1 MGNFK
6 DEANQ
11 IIENESIEINLL
23 KQENAYLSS
32 RLRQLQNELDI
43 VHLENENI
51 SKKYLEVVN
60 DLEKSVFLKNKQLQ
74 KTQQVTKEWYY
85 IINLMLDNAPGLLY
99 YKSTDLK
106 YLQVNHKFLS
116 FFNLSPSSIIGKT
129 NADLINNVQLF
140 NERSDEAVINRR
152 VPSQNEIEML
162 KINGEKYYFS
172 LCRIPIIDSKN
183 NLLGVACLALD
194 VTAKIAFEEEKRAL
208 EEQLCQSQKNESLG
222 ALASGIAHDFNNILS
237 SIIGYT
243 EMASTIELCEE
254 TRKKYIE
261 EVLKAGLRA
270 KELTKQIL
278 TFSRKKT
285 INQEA
290 IDLIDVIEDVKKLL
304 RPILPSSIEL
314 ELIKSI
320 DKAVTFADYTQIH
333 QVFMNICT
341 NAYQAIGKLKGK
353 ITISFNKEIIQ
364 DNNSHGLAQGS
375 YIRIDISDTGEGIEP
390 EKLKEIF
397 EPYYTSKNQNE
408 GTGLGLSVV
417 KKIINSY
424 KGHIRVA
431 SEKNKGTTFTL
442 LLPQIDSYNQ
452 QTENSKYGYLRGSQ
466 SILFV
471 DDEQSVTSLIKD
483 FLSYI
488 GYNVVTCCDSTE
500 ALKIFEK
507 DPTFFH
513 AVISDMIMPNLTGI
527 ELIEK
532 IRILNPDIPTI
543 LASGF
548 YDQSY
553 QDLFPDNKNLKIIKK
568 PYELNNLSLLLYDL
582 FTNDE

>member
-6 DEANQ
+6 DEAK
-11 IIENESIEINLL
+11 IIENESIEINSL

-32 RLRQLQNELDI
+32 RLRQLENELNI
-43 VHLENENI
+43 VQFENENLT
-51 SKKYLEVVN
+51 KKYFDVVN
-60 DLEKSVFLKNKQLQ
+60 DLEKNVFLKNKQLK

-116 FFNLSPSSIIGKT
+116 FFNLSPSSVIGKK
-129 NADLINNVQLF
+129 NSDLNSNVQLF

-152 VPSQNEIEML
+152 APSQNEIEMI

-208 EEQLCQSQKNESLG
+208 EEQLWQSQKNESLG

-237 SIIGYT
+237 AIIGYT
-243 EMASTIELCEE
+243 EMATTIELREE

-270 KELTKQIL
+270 KDLTKQIL

-285 INQEA
+285 INQQA
-290 IDLIDVIEDVKKLL
+290 INLIEVVEDVKKLL
-304 RPILPSSIEL
+304 RPILPSSIKL
-314 ELIKSI
+314 EFIKSI
-320 DKAVTFADYTQIH
+320 EKAVIFADYTQMH

-341 NAYQAIGKLKGK
+341 NAYQAIGGLKGK
-353 ITISFNKEIIQ
+353 IAISFNKEIIQ
-364 DNNSHGLAQGS
+364 DNNSYGLAQGS

-397 EPYYTSKNQNE
+397 NPYYTSKKLNE

-424 KGHIRVA
+424 KGHISVT
-431 SEKNKGTTFTL
+431 SEINKGTTFTF
-442 LLPQIDSYNQ
+442 LLPEIDCCNLQ
-452 QTENSKYGYLRGSQ
+452 KENNKHEYLKGSQ

-471 DDEQSVTSLIKD
+471 DDEQSVASLIKD
-483 FLSYI
+483 FLSYL
-488 GYNVVTCCDSTE
+488 GYNVVTYCDSTE
-500 ALKIFEK
+500 ALKEFEK
-507 DPTFFH
+507 DPAYFH

-532 IRILNPDIPTI
+532 IRTIKPDTPTI

-553 QDLFPDNKNLKIIKK
+553 EDLFPDNKNLKIIKK
-568 PYELNNLSLLLYDL
+568 PYDLNNLSLILHEMFADI
-582 FTNDE
+582 E